1 MNKHLKNKLS
11 FLLQSCKWYFTLY
24 KIQFENE
31 NCNYEQAFLKLR
43 QTFYYKVMN
52 DILLYTNYK
61 LKLKKL
67 KLQTQDFKEN

>member
-1 MNKHLKNKLS
+1 MNKYLKNKLS
-11 FLLQSCKWYFTLY
+11 FYYKVVNDILLYTRYNLK
-24 KIQFENE
+24 NE

-67 KLQTQDFKEN
+67 KLQTQHFKEN